1 MLLLLAGREEADMF
15 LGETT
20 GSIARAA
27 QAATAAAI
35 AAAVSA
41 ARSVVVPHITIRG
54 ASGQND
60 SPISNLDNSNS
71 NMSDINRNRN
81 VDGT

>member
-41 ARSVVVPHITIRG
+41 AHSVVPHITVRG

-60 SPISNLDNSNS
+60 SPNSNLDNTNS
-71 NMSDINRNRN
+71 NMSDLNLNLNIN
-81 VDGT
+81 GT